1 MAIMRPLLRSTWS
14 LEDVSDVEGLV
25 CSVIDSYL
33 GRRGAYLRTD
43 QREELEAYLL
53 GQVWIL
59 YVKFDPSKA
68 STPLS
73 LSTYLVRRLTWAT
86 TDWFRQF
93 FGDSRYRKYE
103 LALSFEELNGDEPA
117 REDAVSLL
125 PSLSN
130 TGRERWARFGILSAA
145 GYDFAEIARRT
156 GVSTG
161 KIGAELKELKD
172 ELDGLGRPP
181 TAIG

>member
-1 MAIMRPLLRSTWS
+1 MPPLLRSTWA

-25 CSVIDSYL
+25 CSVIDTYL

-53 GQVWIL
+53 GQIWIL

-68 STPLS
+68 STSVS

-86 TDWFRQF
+86 TDWYRDF
-93 FGDSRYRKYE
+93 FGDSRYQQHPAE
-103 LALSFEELNGDEPA
+103 LPLSFEELNGDEPA
-117 REDAVSLL
+117 REDALSVL
-125 PSLSN
+125 PSLSD

-145 GYDFAEIARRT
+145 GYDFAEIAKRT
-156 GVSTG
+156 GVSTCEV
-161 KIGAELKELKD
+161 GAELEALRHELS
-172 ELDGLGRPP
+172 
-181 TAIG
+181 